1 MTNVLEFRNVLMKK
15 NRKAKNPIKKKKVEK
30 ATFWT
35 EHFEER
41 RVERKLSK
49 KLIVACLEKGRVLEK
64 DGAIHYVLD
73 NFHVVVDRSD
83 EESLLTAY
91 FKTNFSEEQEVIN
104 VAA

>member
-15 NRKAKNPIKKKKVEK
+15 NRKARNSTKKKKVEK

-41 RVERKLSK
+41 RMERKVSK
-49 KLIVACLEKGRVLEK
+49 KLITVCLEKGRVLEK
-64 DGAIHYVLD
+64 DGAIHYILE

-91 FKTNFSEEQEVIN
+91 FKAHFSEEQEMVTE
-104 VAA
+104 AA